1 MSWFFWQNRY
11 TDPFLYLR
19 DRKCSR
25 SKAHEHR
32 YRSSRKRQKW
42 FWAALLTLL
51 LLAALIWAVNIYG
64 GRKYLLTNKRLILKR
79 GIIKRNSL
87 DLILRRCEG
96 VSISQSIMG
105 RILDYGTVIV
115 STGEV
120 SNSFSHIENPVK
132 FSSMINQQIADINKH
147 AWRWKQHS
155 TKWWR
160 RVFVPIGISTHCP
173 IIKAKPLLTTMWQR
187 VLRRYTFSLS

>member
-1 MSWFFWQNRY
+1 M
-11 TDPFLYLR
+11 
-19 DRKCSR
+19 
-25 SKAHEHR
+25 
-32 YRSSRKRQKW
+32 
-42 FWAALLTLL
+42 LL

-147 AWRWKQHS
+147 A
-155 TKWWR
+155 
-160 RVFVPIGISTHCP
+160 
-173 IIKAKPLLTTMWQR
+173 
-187 VLRRYTFSLS
+187 